1 MEIDIRF
8 YLGIIAGVISF
19 GAYLIYFRS
28 ILKGE
33 SKPNRV
39 TWWIWTFMGAILALS
54 YYYSGAENTIWTPI
68 VEFIGPFLTALL
80 SIKYGEGG
88 TVDKTDIVCLCGGIV
103 SILLWIV
110 TGNPVLAL
118 ILNLAIDQFALIPTM
133 KKSYLRPEGES
144 FWAWVGTSLGDFV
157 NILAIEKFTFA
168 VVVYPIWM
176 FIDDVII
183 VWFLGMGKRK
193 ARNRT

>member
-1 MEIDIRF
+1 MEFDIRF
-8 YLGIIAGVISF
+8 YLGILAGVISF
-19 GAYLIYFRS
+19 IAYLIYFVS
-28 ILKGE
+28 ILRGE

-54 YYYSGAENTIWTPI
+54 YYYSGAKNTIWAPI
-68 VEFIGPFLTALL
+68 VEFIGPFITALL

-88 TVDKTDIVCLCGGIV
+88 MVDKTDIICLAGGII

-118 ILNLAIDQFALIPTM
+118 ILNLAIDQFALIPTI
-133 KKSYLRPEGES
+133 KKSYLRPEGEN
-144 FWAWVGTSLGDFV
+144 FWAWFGTCLGDFM

-168 VVVYPIWM
+168 IVVYPVWM
-176 FIDDVII
+176 FIDDLII
-183 VWFLGMGKRK
+183 VSLLGIRRKRVK
-193 ARNRT
+193 